1 MYFFKGESV
10 PSLYTKI
17 LDTVLNEGRT
27 ISPRGLLTKE
37 IGPVII
43 EVTNPRKRLFGHP
56 NRKEVSI
63 FTYIEGLWIL
73 LKEASLN
80 RVGHY
85 VPAMSNYVHERTKLF
100 DGAYGPAIG
109 NQFELVYQR
118 LKEDRDT
125 RQAIV
130 VINQPYLHKLPTKD
144 YPCTLSYQFLIRDN
158 KLDMIAYMRSQ
169 DAYLGLVYDQG
180 EFQWFLEIL
189 AGWLGIDV
197 GRYIHIDGSLHLYKK
212 YWDKARLVVKKD
224 NDWDLYSTATVLD
237 ARLPKEDFDIVLSNL
252 GLWEEAC
259 RGTWGLSKS
268 YPEKEYW
275 DFKNEFYNNLADIIL
290 AYNLRLRGY
299 KEIANEIIRG
309 NNTDL
314 GLIYRRRWLNE

>member
-27 ISPRGLLTKE
+27 ISPRSLLTKE

-85 VPAMSNYVHERTKLF
+85 VPAMGNYVHERTKLF

-169 DAYLGLVYDQG
+169 DAYLGLVYDTG
-180 EFQWFLEIL
+180 EFQWFQSIL
-189 AGWLGIDV
+189 AGWLGVKI
-197 GRYIHIDGSLHLYKK
+197 GKYIHIDGSLHLYKRNFI
-212 YWDKARLVVKKD
+212 KAKEVVD
-224 NDWDLYSTATVLD
+224 NDGSFNLYNKAEILD
-237 ARLPKEDFDIVLSNL
+237 ERISKEDFDITLKNL
-252 GLWEEAC
+252 ALWEEC
-259 RGTWGLSKS
+259 WRMNKPILTDV
-268 YPEKEYW
+268 Y
-275 DFKNEFYNNLADIIL
+275 FKNKFYYNLANMIM
-290 AYNLRLRGY
+290 AYNLRLQG
-299 KEIANEIIRG
+299 KKNEAYCIVQGGKSDLAII
-309 NNTDL
+309 
-314 GLIYRRRWLNE
+314 YEQRWRPE

>member
-1 MYFFKGESV
+1 VYFFKGESV

-27 ISPRGLLTKE
+27 ISPRSLLTKE

-80 RVGHY
+80 RVGYY

-169 DAYLGLVYDQG
+169 DAYLGLVYDTG
-180 EFQWFLEIL
+180 EFQWFQSIL
-189 AGWLGIDV
+189 AGWLGVKI
-197 GRYIHIDGSLHLYKK
+197 GKYIHIDGSLHLYKRNFI
-212 YWDKARLVVKKD
+212 KAKEVVD
-224 NDWDLYSTATVLD
+224 NDGSFNLYNKAEILD
-237 ARLPKEDFDIVLSNL
+237 ERISKEDFDITLKNL
-252 GLWEEAC
+252 ALWEEC
-259 RGTWGLSKS
+259 WRMNKPILTDV
-268 YPEKEYW
+268 Y
-275 DFKNEFYNNLADIIL
+275 FKNKFYYNLANMIM
-290 AYNLRLRGY
+290 AYNLRLQG
-299 KEIANEIIRG
+299 KKNEAYCIVQGGKSDLAII
-309 NNTDL
+309 
-314 GLIYRRRWLNE
+314 YEQRWRPE